1 MECSMAKNN
10 ISYWEKSYWYEPQ
23 NYIIVGAGIV
33 GLSTAIFLRQ
43 KFPNSKISVIE
54 RGVVPDGA
62 STRNAGFACFG
73 TVGEIS
79 DDLTRME
86 ESELID
92 TIRMRWNGLKRLM
105 HLTAGYDI
113 SYIETGGDEIFL
125 SEQEYSQCYSQLS
138 VANHIIGS
146 AIGES
151 EVIRSIDSNIFSS
164 YRYSLHNRLE
174 GQLNPVKMIKALED
188 KARRTGIDIHY
199 GVELEAY
206 EYSNSMYAITTNHG
220 YQIQTHNIVLCTNA
234 FTDVLSEVEDLIP
247 MRNQVIVTH
256 PIKDMNI
263 KGTFHYDRGYI
274 YFRNVGTDRILIG
287 GARNIDSKTEQTTLQ
302 APNDLIINHLTS
314 FVETHVIGK
323 PIKIDQQW
331 SGIIATGESKK
342 PMIRKLSD
350 GLYIGIRLGG
360 MGVAIGA
367 MVGEELSE
375 LIYRDSY

>member
-1 MECSMAKNN
+1 MVENN

-23 NYIIVGAGIV
+23 DYIIVGAGIV

-43 KFPNSKISVIE
+43 KFPISKISIIE
-54 RGVVPDGA
+54 RGIVPNGA

-79 DDLTRME
+79 DDLTKIE
-86 ESELID
+86 ESEVID
-92 TIRMRWNGLKRLM
+92 TIRMRWNGLSRLRA
-105 HLTAGYDI
+105 LTAGYDI

-125 SEQEYSQCYSQLS
+125 SEQEYSHCYNRLTS
-138 VANHIIGS
+138 ANHIIES

-151 EVIRSIDSNIFSS
+151 EVIRKVDSNIHSS
-164 YRYSLHNRLE
+164 YRYSLQNRLE

-188 KARRTGIDIHY
+188 KARQNGIELHY

-206 EYSNSMYAITTNHG
+206 EYSNSIYSLTTHHG
-220 YQIQTHNIVLCTNA
+220 YQIQSHNVVLCTNA
-234 FTDVLSEVEDLIP
+234 FTDILSKIEDLVP

-256 PIKDMNI
+256 PIENMNI
-263 KGTFHYDRGYI
+263 TGTFHYDRGYI
-274 YFRNVGTDRILIG
+274 YFRNIGADRLLIG
-287 GARNIDSKTEQTTLQ
+287 GARNIDSKTEQTLLQ
-302 APNDLIINHLTS
+302 APNDHIIGHLKS
-314 FVETHVIGK
+314 FAETHVIGK
-323 PIKIDQQW
+323 PIVIEQQW

-350 GLYIGIRLGG
+350 GLYVGIRLGG

-367 MVGEELSE
+367 TVGEELSE
-375 LIYRDSY
+375 LIYQDSY